1 MSTCPSCGSTLP
13 DGASFCKHCGTALE
27 QSCPNCETTVPAS
40 ANFCPNCRAELDRQ
54 DSPNRADT
62 DSAFRLKPHEFGR
75 RLLGSDLDVDG
86 LLGWLTRKKEISI
99 EAGNEALFLEEGEI
113 VERLGPGKHEL
124 ESLMQRIKER
134 RREQEPTIILLE
146 TRDTVV
152 TIEEEVR
159 TAGEYSVAVQ
169 AELVVTIE
177 DPIEFTK
184 SLLLEHD
191 DVTDRTFQRLLG
203 SPIRDD
209 LEATLSN
216 YDREALYGNRDLKRT
231 VQQDVIQGAR
241 DTLNRYGLKLVS
253 LRSLSFADDQ
263 DHLREG
269 RKEVEIRK
277 QEEDIKDEEARLD
290 RRERERETDDVVHE
304 ENQRVRRETAEQSA
318 DHEIE
323 TQAIEQDHEVEDK
336 KRRHEHK
343 AEREEVEHE
352 EETKTTRKEKEVE
365 RRDLE
370 HEQDV
375 SEMEDLMDLKKRK
388 DMDGLDVEEREAEI
402 EMRQDEHD
410 VEMEKERL
418 DARDEVDL
426 ATLVSLDSIDEAVA
440 ELAEIEKAEDLTPE
454 QLEALGAKD
463 SDELAKVRQEAH
475 NAEAQRERV
484 EDQKEFREELKDVSE
499 DSMDRMQE
507 TTESAMDNMGET
519 GQAAAEDT
527 SDNVIVSDTGREDSG
542 DTTIV
547 QGGSG
552 QSGSSGDAAGSG
564 DTGGGSETIAC
575 PGCGRQVDPADDFC
589 LDCGQEL
596 GGD

>member
-1 MSTCPSCGSTLP
+1 MSTCPNCGTALP

-27 QSCPNCETTVPAS
+27 QTCPECGTSVPGT
-40 ANFCPNCRAELDRQ
+40 ANFCPNCRAELGRGDGASRSM
-54 DSPNRADT
+54 DDGAL
-62 DSAFRLKPHEFGR
+62 RLQPHEFGR
-75 RLLGSDLDVDG
+75 RILGSDLTADG
-86 LLGWLTRKKEISI
+86 LIGWLTRKKEVSI
-99 EAGNEALFLEEGEI
+99 ETGNEALFLEEGRI

-124 ESLMQRIKER
+124 ESLIQRLKER
-134 RREQEPTIILLE
+134 RREQEPTIILYE

-159 TAGEYSVAVQ
+159 TAGEYPVAVQ
-169 AELVVTIE
+169 AELVVTVAE
-177 DPIEFTK
+177 PIEFAE
-184 SLLLEHD
+184 SLLVD
-191 DVTDRTFQRLLG
+191 RGDVTDRTFQRLLG
-203 SPIRDD
+203 GPIRDE
-209 LEATLSN
+209 LEATLAE
-216 YDREALYGNRDLKRT
+216 YDREELYGNRELTQT
-231 VQQDVIQGAR
+231 VEQDVTRGAR
-241 DTLNRYGLKLVS
+241 EALERYGLRLVS

-263 DHLREG
+263 THIREG
-269 RKEVEIRK
+269 RKAVEIRE
-277 QEEDIKDEEARLD
+277 QEEDIRDDEARLD

-323 TQAIEQDHEVEDK
+323 TQAIEQDHEIDDK
-336 KRRHEHK
+336 ERRHEHK

-352 EETKTTRKEKEVE
+352 EETKTTRKEKEVQ

-375 SEMEDLMDLKKRK
+375 AEMEDLLDIKKRK
-388 DMDGLDVEEREAEI
+388 DMDGLDVEEREADI
-402 EMRQDEHD
+402 EMRKDEHD

-426 ATLVSLDSIDEAVA
+426 ETLASLDSVDEAVA
-440 ELAEIEKAEDLTPE
+440 ELAEIEKAEDLTPA
-454 QLEALGAKD
+454 QLEALGAQD
-463 SDELAKVRQEAH
+463 SDELAKARQEAH
-475 NAEAQRERV
+475 DAEAQRERV

-519 GQAAAEDT
+519 GKAAAEDT
-527 SDNVIVSDTGREDSG
+527 SDNVIVSDTASDDGG

-552 QSGSSGDAAGSG
+552 GGDGSSDDTSDGSA
-564 DTGGGSETIAC
+564 TVAC
-575 PGCGRQVDPADDFC
+575 PGCGRRVDPADDFC
-589 LDCGQEL
+589 LDCGHEL
-596 GGD
+596 GGE